1 MADMSY
7 LVHHRWM
14 RFKVL
19 GVVAAVM
26 VALLPMAPARA
37 ETTVK
42 IKGGGWGHG
51 IGMSQYGAY
60 GRAKNGKSATQ
71 ILEHYYSGANVSSVS
86 IGSDIRVGLTQ
97 GRSSIAVGSS
107 GKLVFKVGTSRI
119 SEGDGSTDWT
129 LEPSS
134 TGGVR
139 VFKNGNRVRRD
150 GKGVFGGPS
159 TPIKA
164 IYERYGSNIS
174 ISGKSTTYSRGK
186 ALFGTYSSD
195 ICSAGYCLRGLLSM
209 PMQKY
214 LYGLGEVPSSWPGAV
229 LRSQAIAGR
238 TYAYEKMLRSPGGR
252 YPCDC
257 HVYDSVVDQAYIGDA
272 KEASYFAEWKAAVD
286 DTDDQ
291 IVKHNG
297 EPIQALYSS
306 SSGGHTE
313 HNENVWGGTPIP
325 YLRGV
330 PDGPDDNAANPN
342 HTWTVEMS
350 YSSFESKLN
359 AAYGTGTL
367 EGFEL
372 VKPFGVSGR
381 VTVVKDTGGGARI
394 VGSNKTARVSG
405 WSLRSALAL
414 KDTLFR
420 VEIAFPVSER
430 FQPKYRRLDGA
441 PGSPTGE
448 SYAVPI
454 GWDRSRGRAQN
465 FDKGRMTYTRSV
477 DKVVWQYGPVLK
489 KYNALGREKSSL
501 RMPTSDIWG
510 NDAYSG
516 ASYLN
521 GIILWS
527 PSTDAHSIRGSFR
540 TAYGQAGGPKGALG
554 LPTKQ
559 REKRASLPGGGAR
572 QRFQNG
578 TLYLNPKSNDVFA
591 LWGSLDERYRKMGEA
606 TSDCGYP
613 TSSVSGD
620 SVTQRV
626 TFQHGSMEATATGVT
641 VDCG

>member
-1 MADMSY
+1 M
-7 LVHHRWM
+7 RWKA
-14 RFKVL
+14 FL
-19 GVVAAVM
+19 VVAL
-26 VALLPMAPARA
+26 VAGMLAPGAPARA

-42 IKGGGWGHG
+42 IRGGGWGHG

-60 GRAKNGKSATQ
+60 GRAKNGKSASQ
-71 ILEHYYSGANVSSVS
+71 ILEHYYSGANVASVS

-97 GRSSIAVGSS
+97 GRSSIAVGST
-107 GKLVFKVGTSRI
+107 GKLVFKVGDSRI
-119 SEGDGSTDWT
+119 AAGDGSTDWT

-159 TPIKA
+159 TPISANYKKF
-164 IYERYGSNIS
+164 GSHIS
-174 ISGKSTTYSRGK
+174 ISGKSPTYSRGK

-195 ICSAGYCLRGLLSM
+195 ICDAGYCLRGLLSM
-209 PMQKY
+209 SMQEY

-229 LRSQAIAGR
+229 LRAQAIAGR
-238 TYAYEKMLRSPGGR
+238 TYAYAKMLASPTGR

-257 HVYDSVVDQAYIGDA
+257 HVYDSVVDQAYIGDS
-272 KEASYFAEWKAAVD
+272 KETSYFEEWKAAVD
-286 DTDDQ
+286 DTNNKV
-291 IVKHNG
+291 VKHDG
-297 EPIQALYSS
+297 APIQALYSS

-313 HNENVWGGTPIP
+313 NNENVWGGTPIP

-330 PDGPDDNAANPN
+330 NDGPDDNAANPN
-342 HTWTVEMS
+342 HTWSVEMS

-359 AAYGTGTL
+359 SAYGTGKL
-367 EGFEL
+367 EEFKL
-372 VKPFGVSGR
+372 VRPFGVSGR
-381 VTVVKDTGGGARI
+381 VTVVKDSGGGARI

-420 VEIAFPVSER
+420 VDISFPVSER
-430 FQPKYRRLDGA
+430 FLPKYRRLDGA
-441 PGSPTGE
+441 PGSPTGK
-448 SYAVPI
+448 SYAVPV

-465 FDKGRMTYTRSV
+465 FEIGRMTYTRSV
-477 DKVVWQYGPVLK
+477 DKVVWQHGPVLK

-510 NDAYSG
+510 TNAYSG
-516 ASYLN
+516 GSYLN

-527 PSTDAHSIRGSFR
+527 PETDAHSIRGSFR
-540 TAYGQAGGPKGALG
+540 SAYGQAGGPKGVLG

-559 REKRASLPGGGAR
+559 REKRASLPNGGAR
-572 QRFQNG
+572 QRFQAG
-578 TLYLNPKSNDVFA
+578 TLYLNPKSAEVFA
-591 LWGSLDERYRKMGEA
+591 LWGALDERYRKIGEA
-606 TSDCGYP
+606 SSNCGYP
-613 TSSVSGD
+613 TSSVSDD

>member
-1 MADMSY
+1 MADMSH
-7 LVHHRWM
+7 LVHHGSMRW
-14 RFKVL
+14 KVSIL
-19 GVVAAVM
+19 VATLM
-26 VALLPMAPARA
+26 VALLPASPARA
-37 ETTVK
+37 ETMVR

-60 GRAKNGKSATQ
+60 GRAKNGKNAKQ
-71 ILEHYYSGANVSSVS
+71 ILEKYYSGANVTSVS
-86 IGSDIRVGLTQ
+86 IGSPIRVGLTQ
-97 GRSSIAVGSS
+97 GRSAIAVGSS

-119 SEGDGSTDWT
+119 SAGDGSTNWT

-139 VFKNGNRVRRD
+139 VFKNGNRVRRN
-150 GKGVFGGPS
+150 GKGVFGSPS

-164 IYERYGSNIS
+164 IYERFGSNIS

-186 ALFGTYSSD
+186 AIFGTYSSD

-229 LRSQAIAGR
+229 LRAQAIAGR

-272 KEASYFAEWKAAVD
+272 KESSYFAQWKAAVD
-286 DTDDQ
+286 GTNNKV
-291 IVKHNG
+291 VKHNG
-297 EPIQALYSS
+297 APIQALYSS

-313 HNENVWGGTPIP
+313 NNENVWGGTAIP

-330 PDGPDDNAANPN
+330 TDGPDDNGANPN
-342 HTWTVEMS
+342 HTWSLEMS

-359 AAYGTGTL
+359 AAYGTGQL
-367 EGFEL
+367 QSFEL
-372 VKPFGVSGR
+372 VRPFGVSGR
-381 VTVVKDTGGGARI
+381 VTVVKSTGGGARI

-420 VEIAFPVSER
+420 VNISYPVSER
-430 FQPKYRRLDGA
+430 FQSKYNRLDGA

-454 GWDRSRGRAQN
+454 GWDRSKGRAQN
-465 FDKGRMTYTRSV
+465 FSKGRMTYTRKV

-489 KYNALGREKSSL
+489 KYNSLGREKSSL

-510 NDAYSG
+510 TDAYSG
-516 ASYLN
+516 GSYLN
-521 GIILWS
+521 GLILWS
-527 PSTDAHSIRGSFR
+527 EATDAHSIRGMFR

-554 LPTKQ
+554 LPIKQ
-559 REKRASLPGGGAR
+559 RQRRATLPDGGAR
-572 QRFQNG
+572 QRFENG
-578 TLYLNPKSNDVFA
+578 TLYLNPKASQVFA
-591 LWGSLDERYRKMGEA
+591 LWGALDSRYRKLGEA
-606 TSDCGYP
+606 SSACGYP
-613 TSSVSGD
+613 TSSVSD
-620 SVTQRV
+620 DTVTQSA
-626 TFQHGSMEATATGVT
+626 TFQHGTMEATATGVT